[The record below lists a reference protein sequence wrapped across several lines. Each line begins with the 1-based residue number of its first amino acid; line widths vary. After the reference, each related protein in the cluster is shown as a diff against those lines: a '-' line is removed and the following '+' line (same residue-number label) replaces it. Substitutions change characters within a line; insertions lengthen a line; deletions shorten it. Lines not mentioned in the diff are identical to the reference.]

1 MNIPSAMVCEAHAK
15 GFKPVSKLWIE
26 VCKSCRCTKAQF
38 SDALSDNPSGIPSI
52 QRVRKAAK
60 KILDDAPEIQRD
72 TFRLKCSR
80 VGRKIEDIYK
90 IYLAEHPD
98 HTICYERFR
107 QAASE
112 PYTTSEYRIAKAAD
126 EIIER
131 LKEQANEKADSQDHP

>member
-26 VCKSCRCTKAQF
+26 VCKSCRCTRAQF
-38 SDALSDNPSGIPSI
+38 SDALSDNPSGTPSI

-60 KILDDAPEIQRD
+60 KILDDTPEVTRD
-72 TFRLKCSR
+72 TFRLKCSG
-80 VGRKIEDIYK
+80 VGKKIKDIYN

-98 HTICYERFR
+98 HIICYERFR

-112 PYTTSEYRIAKAAD
+112 PYTTSDHRIAKAAD

-131 LKEQANEKADSQDHP
+131 FKEKTNEEADSKDHT